1 MCVETFEGYNKITT
15 KFLDL
20 MKKIL
25 MNRGDF
31 FNIQDLSVFLRSFFI
46 HDAMDKDTLKKSS
59 KMLKD
64 LHLNIDQ
71 NCFAK
76 MTVNFSKNV
85 NEKKVDKNFI
95 KYWRKGVKILLKRK
109 KLRGRYL
116 DLLLREIRSIEDV
129 EIKEKIKS
137 LLRKYKPK

>member
-1 MCVETFEGYNKITT
+1 METFEGYNKITT
-15 KFLDL
+15 KILDL

-25 MNRGDF
+25 INRGDF

-46 HDAMDKDTLKKSS
+46 HDAMDKNILKKSS
-59 KMLKD
+59 EMMKD

-76 MTVNFSKNV
+76 MTINFSKNV
-85 NEKKVDKNFI
+85 NEKKLDKNFI
-95 KYWRKGVKILLKRK
+95 KYWRKGVKILLKRGK
-109 KLRGRYL
+109 IRGRYL
-116 DLLLREIRSIEDV
+116 DLLLREIRAIEDV
-129 EIKEKIKS
+129 EIKEKIKI

>member
-1 MCVETFEGYNKITT
+1 
-15 KFLDL
+15 
-20 MKKIL
+20 
-25 MNRGDF
+25 
-31 FNIQDLSVFLRSFFI
+31 
-46 HDAMDKDTLKKSS
+46 
-59 KMLKD
+59 MLKD